1 MPTKISNDQNPRQNA
16 RNHEHDC
23 DLDPENVSDPISFA
37 RDYNQAGRLI
47 EEEDLDRTEQ
57 LEPKADDADDIKD
70 R

>member
-1 MPTKISNDQNPRQNA
+1 MPHKNPEDQIPRQNPRNNQL
-16 RNHEHDC
+16 DG

-37 RDYNQAGRLI
+37 RDYNEAGRLI

-57 LEPKADDADDIKD
+57 IEPTADDAADIKN